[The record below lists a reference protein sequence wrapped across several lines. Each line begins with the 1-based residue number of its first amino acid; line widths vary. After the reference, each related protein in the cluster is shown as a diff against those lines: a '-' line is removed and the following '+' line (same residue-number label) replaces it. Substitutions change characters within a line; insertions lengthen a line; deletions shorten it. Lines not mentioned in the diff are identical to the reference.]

1 MVGFPQRYPPAWEN
15 RFSIGS
21 LEGNEGVLEMDETKP
36 WEESPDENYWG
47 ALLGANVTP
56 EPTEGTPAPPLASPG
71 WARAEASYAQGETL
85 ELRVVSHNRGGLLVD
100 LGDVRGF
107 VPASQLS
114 AFPRLVSEEERAQ
127 ALARYVGTTMRLKVI
142 EFDRARN
149 RLILSERIANPP
161 PSRGEQLLAAIE
173 PAQTRRGVVRNV
185 TDFGAFVDLGGVEGL
200 IHVSELSWQYVAH
213 PRQVLQ
219 SGQEVDVYVMEVNRE
234 QKRIAC
240 SLKRLKPNPWA
251 DLADKLKP
259 GDWTTGTVTSVVTF
273 GAFVRLAEG
282 VEGLLHVSELT
293 GGSAHAQNPHDVVQE
308 GQPVRVRV
316 LEIDAA
322 QQRMKLSLRQPNA
335 RSNAAQ
341 PAASNQSLA
350 HKVPPP
356 PPPLDPGY
364 WDNLVKSG

>member
-1 MVGFPQRYPPAWEN
+1 MEQ
-15 RFSIGS
+15 
-21 LEGNEGVLEMDETKP
+21 TKP
-36 WEESPDENYWG
+36 WEESPDDNYWG
-47 ALLGANVTP
+47 ALLGTNVTP
-56 EPTEGTPAPPLASPG
+56 APAEGTPAAPFTSTG
-71 WARAEASYAQGETL
+71 WERAEQSYAQGETL
-85 ELRVVSHNRGGLLVD
+85 ELRVVSYNRGGLLVD

-114 AFPRLVSEEERAQ
+114 AFPRQSSEDERAQ
-127 ALARYVGTTMRLKVI
+127 ALARYVGATMRLKVI
-142 EFDRARN
+142 EFERARN

-161 PSRGEQLLAAIE
+161 PPRGEQLLALIE

-219 SGQEVDVYVMEVNRE
+219 PGQEVDVYVMEVNRE

-240 SLKRLKPNPWA
+240 SLKRLKSNPWI
-251 DLADKLKP
+251 DLTDKLKP

-273 GAFVRLAEG
+273 GAFVRLTEG
-282 VEGLLHVSELT
+282 VEGLLHVSELA
-293 GGSAHAQNPHDVVQE
+293 GGGAQNPRDVVQE
-308 GQPVRVRV
+308 GQVVRVRV

-322 QQRMKLSLRQPNA
+322 QQRMKLSLRQPRA
-335 RSNAAQ
+335 RSDSSE
-341 PAASNQSLA
+341 PTVSNQAPYTIPS
-350 HKVPPP
+350 

-364 WDNLVKSG
+364 WDSLAKSG

>member
-1 MVGFPQRYPPAWEN
+1 
-15 RFSIGS
+15 
-21 LEGNEGVLEMDETKP
+21 MDENKP

-47 ALLGANVTP
+47 TLLGAG
-56 EPTEGTPAPPLASPG
+56 GTPAPADGTTAPPSTSMG

-85 ELRVVSHNRGGLLVD
+85 ELRVVGYNRGGLLVD

-114 AFPRLVSEEERAQ
+114 AFPRQVSEEERTQ
-127 ALARYVGTTMRLKVI
+127 ALARYVGTTMRVKVI
-142 EFDRARN
+142 EFERARN
-149 RLILSERIANPP
+149 RLILSERVANPP
-161 PSRGEQLLAAIE
+161 PSRAEQILAAIE
-173 PAQTRRGVVRNV
+173 PGQTRHGVVRNV

-219 SGQEVDVYVMEVNRE
+219 PGQEVDVYVMEINRE

-240 SLKRLKPNPWA
+240 SLKRLSPNPWTE
-251 DLADKLKP
+251 LTTKLKP
-259 GDWTTGTVTSVVTF
+259 GDWTNGTVTSVVAF

-293 GGSAHAQNPHDVVQE
+293 SGSAQQPRDVVQE
-308 GQPVRVRV
+308 GQAVRVRV

-322 QQRMKLSLRQPNA
+322 QQRMKLSLRQSAA
-335 RSNAAQ
+335 RGDGAEPGVSN
-341 PAASNQSLA
+341 PSVTF
-350 HKVPPP
+350 KIPPP
-356 PPPLDPGY
+356 PEPDPGY
-364 WDNLVKSG
+364 WDSLVKSG